1 MKTKNTVLVLV
12 LGFAGSVVCFASDA
26 NLGTWKLNEA
36 KSRLSPGAPKNHTVV
51 YKAARGNI
59 KVTVDGT
66 DADGK
71 PTHNEWSG
79 KFDGKDYPV
88 TGDSTLDTRAY
99 KKIDDLNG
107 TNCAKLN
114 FCTLEL
120 TAKKDGKVTM
130 SGHIVVSPDGKS
142 RTVTVSGT
150 DPKNGNKINTT
161 AVFDK
166 Q

>member
-1 MKTKNTVLVLV
+1 MRAKTAVLVLV
-12 LGFAGSVVCFASDA
+12 LCIAGSVVCLAKDA

-36 KSRLSPGAPKNHTVV
+36 SSRLSPGVSKNQTVV
-51 YKAARGNI
+51 YKKAGAKM

-88 TGDSTLDTRAY
+88 TGDSTSDIRAY
-99 KKIDDLNG
+99 KKIDNS

-120 TAKKDGKVTM
+120 TAKKDGRVTM
-130 SGHIVVSPDGKS
+130 SGRIVVSPDGKS

-150 DPKNGNKINTT
+150 DPNGNQINTT
-161 AVFDK
+161 AVYDK

>member
-1 MKTKNTVLVLV
+1 MVLC
-12 LGFAGSVVCFASDA
+12 FAGSVVCLASDA

-36 KSRLSPGAPKNHTVV
+36 KSKLSPGAPKNHTVV
-51 YKAARGNI
+51 YKAAGGNI

-88 TGDSTLDTRAY
+88 TGDSTSDTRAY
-99 KKIDDLNG
+99 KKIDNF

-130 SGHIVVSPDGKS
+130 SGYIVVSPDGKI

-150 DPKNGNKINTT
+150 DPNGNKINAT
-161 AVFDK
+161 AVYYK

>member
-12 LGFAGSVVCFASDA
+12 LGFAGSVVCLAKDA

-36 KSRLSPGAPKNHTVV
+36 NSRSSPGAPKNLTVV
-51 YKAARGNI
+51 YKSSRGDM
-59 KVTVDGT
+59 KVIVDGT

-88 TGDSTLDTRAY
+88 TGDSTSDIRAY
-99 KKIDDLNG
+99 KKMDNSA
-107 TNCAKLN
+107 NCAKLN

-130 SGHIVVSPDGKS
+130 SGYIVVSPDGKS

-150 DPKNGNKINTT
+150 DPNGNKISTT
-161 AVFDK
+161 AVYDK

>member
-1 MKTKNTVLVLV
+1 MKTKTAVFASVLC
-12 LGFAGSVVCFASDA
+12 FAGSIVCLASDA

-36 KSRLSPGAPKNHTVV
+36 RSRLSPGAPKNQTVV
-51 YKAARGNI
+51 YKAAGGNT

-88 TGDSTLDTRAY
+88 TGDSNSDARAY
-99 KKIDDLNG
+99 KKIDDLNHA
-107 TNCAKLN
+107 NCAKLN

-120 TAKKDGKVTM
+120 TAKKDGRVTM
-130 SGHIVVSPDGKS
+130 SGRIVVSPDGKS

-150 DPKNGNKINTT
+150 DPNGNVISTT
-161 AVFDK
+161 AVYDK

>member
-1 MKTKNTVLVLV
+1 MKTKTAVFVLL
-12 LGFAGSVVCFASDA
+12 LCFAGSVVCHASDA
-26 NLGTWKLNEA
+26 NLGTWKLDEA
-36 KSRLSPGAPKNHTVV
+36 KSRFSPGAPKNHTVV

-66 DADGK
+66 DAAGK

-88 TGDSTLDTRAY
+88 TGDSTSDARAY
-99 KKIDDLNG
+99 KKIDNFN
-107 TNCAKLN
+107 NCAKQN
-114 FCTLEL
+114 FCTLEF
-120 TAKKDGKVTM
+120 TAKKDGNVTM

-150 DPKNGNKINTT
+150 DPNGSKIDATT
-161 AVFDK
+161 LYDK

>member
-1 MKTKNTVLVLV
+1 MKTKTTVLVLV
-12 LGFAGSVVCFASDA
+12 LCFAGSVVCLAKDA

-36 KSRLSPGAPKNHTVV
+36 KSSMSPGAPKNHTVV
-51 YKAARGNI
+51 YKAAGANV

-79 KFDGKDYPV
+79 KFDGMDYPV
-88 TGDSTLDTRAY
+88 TGDLTSDTRAY
-99 KKIDDLNG
+99 KKVDNSS
-107 TNCAKLN
+107 NCAKLN

-130 SGHIVVSPDGKS
+130 SGHTVVSPDGKS

-150 DPKNGNKINTT
+150 DPNGNKINTT
-161 AVFDK
+161 AVYDK

>member
-1 MKTKNTVLVLV
+1 MKTKTAVLVILC
-12 LGFAGSVVCFASDA
+12 FAGSVLSLAKDA

-36 KSRLSPGAPKNHTVV
+36 QSRLSPGAAKNQTVV
-51 YKAARGNI
+51 YKSAGGKM

-71 PTHNEWSG
+71 PIHNEWSG
-79 KFDGKDYPV
+79 KFDGQDYPV
-88 TGDSTLDTRAY
+88 TGDSASDTRAY
-99 KKIDDLNG
+99 KKIDNP

-120 TAKKDGKVTM
+120 TAKKDGKITM
-130 SGHIVVSPDGKS
+130 SGHVVVSPDGKS

-150 DPKNGNKINTT
+150 DPNGNATSTT
-161 AVFDK
+161 AVYDK

>member
-1 MKTKNTVLVLV
+1 MKTKTAVLVWVLVL
-12 LGFAGSVVCFASDA
+12 AASVVCLAKDA

-36 KSRLSPGAPKNHTVV
+36 NSRLSPGAPKNLTVV
-51 YKAARGNI
+51 YKAARGDT
-59 KVTVDGT
+59 KVIIEGT

-88 TGDSTLDTRAY
+88 TGDSTSDSRAY
-99 KKIDDLNG
+99 KKMDNS

-130 SGHIVVSPDGKS
+130 IGYIVVSPDGRR

-150 DPKNGNKINTT
+150 DPNGNKIDTT
-161 AVFDK
+161 AVYDK

>member
-1 MKTKNTVLVLV
+1 MKTKTAALVSVL
-12 LGFAGSVVCFASDA
+12 CFAASVLCLAKDP
-26 NLGTWKLNEA
+26 NLGTWKLKES
-36 KSRLSPGAPKNHTVV
+36 KSSLSPGAPMNQTVV
-51 YKAARGNI
+51 YKAARSNV
-59 KVTVDGT
+59 KVSVDGT

-79 KFDGKDYPV
+79 KFDGIDYPV
-88 TGDSTLDTRAY
+88 TGDSTSDTRAY
-99 KKIDDLNG
+99 KKIDNS

-130 SGHIVVSPDGKS
+130 RGHIVVSPDGKS
-142 RTVTVSGT
+142 RTVTVSET
-150 DPKNGNKINTT
+150 DPNGNNINST
-161 AVFDK
+161 AVYDK

>member
-1 MKTKNTVLVLV
+1 MFSVDAIGRWSHALRSFLLWGFGMRSL
-12 LGFAGSVVCFASDA
+12 LGQHSGRLALAFPNNFRLILQAQFAAV
-26 NLGTWKLNEA
+26 
-36 KSRLSPGAPKNHTVV
+36 SRSELQDK
-51 YKAARGNI
+51 
-59 KVTVDGT
+59 

-88 TGDSTLDTRAY
+88 TGDSTSDTRAY
-99 KKIDDLNG
+99 KKVDNF

-130 SGHIVVSPDGKS
+130 SGHIVVSPDGQS

-150 DPKNGNKINTT
+150 DPNGNKINTT
-161 AVFDK
+161 AVYDK

>member
-1 MKTKNTVLVLV
+1 MKTKTAVLVLV
-12 LGFAGSVVCFASDA
+12 LCFAGPVVCLAKDA

-51 YKAARGNI
+51 YEAAGANM

-71 PTHNEWSG
+71 PIHNEWSG

-88 TGDSTLDTRAY
+88 TGDSTSDTRAY
-99 KKIDDLNG
+99 KKIDNS
-107 TNCAKLN
+107 TNCAELN

-120 TAKKDGKVTM
+120 TAKKDGRVTM
-130 SGHIVVSPDGKS
+130 SGHIVVSPDRKS
-142 RTVTVSGT
+142 RTVTLSGT
-150 DPKNGNKINTT
+150 DPNGNKITTT
-161 AVFDK
+161 AMYDK

>member
-1 MKTKNTVLVLV
+1 MKTRTAALVLV
-12 LGFAGSVVCFASDA
+12 LGFAGSVCLAKDA
-26 NLGTWKLNEA
+26 NLGTWKLNESN
-36 KSRLSPGAPKNHTVV
+36 SRWSPGAPKNQTVV
-51 YKAARGNI
+51 YKAERGDI
-59 KVTVDGT
+59 KITVDGT

-88 TGDSTLDTRAY
+88 TGDATSDTRSY
-99 KKIDDLNG
+99 KKIDNPS
-107 TNCAKLN
+107 NCDKLN
-114 FCTLEL
+114 FCSVEL

-142 RTVTVSGT
+142 RTATVSGT
-150 DPKNGNKINTT
+150 DPNGNKIETT
-161 AVFDK
+161 VTYDK